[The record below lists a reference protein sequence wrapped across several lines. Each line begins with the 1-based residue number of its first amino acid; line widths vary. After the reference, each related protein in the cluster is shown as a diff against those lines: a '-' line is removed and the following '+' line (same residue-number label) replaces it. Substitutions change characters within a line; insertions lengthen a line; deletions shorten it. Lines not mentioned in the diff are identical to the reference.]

1 MPEGVEDG
9 IIRGMYQFNAADAGR
24 DLEVQLFGSG
34 AILRSALDAQ
44 RILADDFGVSSN
56 VWSVTSY
63 NQLRRDAHEARR
75 WNMLHPGEAPRKSY
89 VESQLEG
96 VKGPVIAASDYVR
109 AVTEQISPFVPDDF
123 YALGTDGMGRS
134 ETREALRSHFEVD
147 AQHIA
152 LAALHRLNVQGKVD
166 DATVKDAIKKLEIN
180 PEKADPLFA

>member
-1 MPEGVEDG
+1 M
-9 IIRGMYQFNAADAGR
+9 
-24 DLEVQLFGSG
+24 
-34 AILRSALDAQ
+34 
-44 RILADDFGVSSN
+44 
-56 VWSVTSY
+56 
-63 NQLRRDAHEARR
+63 
-75 WNMLHPGEAPRKSY
+75 
-89 VESQLEG
+89 
-96 VKGPVIAASDYVR
+96 R

-166 DATVKDAIKKLEIN
+166 DATVSDAIKKLEIN